1 MRDRLRK
8 VVFSVFVLW
17 AVLLLETQ
25 PAPDWKWV
33 CVVKGEKVVWG
44 GRGESVQE
52 GLCLGG

>member
-25 PAPDWKWV
+25 PRT
-33 CVVKGEKVVWG
+33 GSG
-44 GRGESVQE
+44 SV
-52 GLCLGG
+52 L